1 MGRRG
6 RARVRDPSMLTGKP
20 LSETVERSI
29 IDNGKDGWV
38 TSPDLKHEGLSC
50 EPDAMHHLTNFL
62 LGNPNMNSSHLFR
75 ADILY
80 DSAGILKTPEE
91 KERMFTAYTH
101 AEVAQEGSAK
111 SVEAAPPKDI
121 PGFVPVRTI
130 VRRLIPRNSTLDRR
144 LEQTCHQYEE
154 KEQSPSVNRS
164 LYVYTPHYSSPKD
177 APFYHP
183 VVQSLAY
190 LYEFRYDSA
199 DDPASPKDEE
209 NTKETGEAG
218 ERTRGGKGTLSL
230 HILPF
235 PASEDF
241 DPFSAR
247 LERTLQ
253 ALLSTHVRL
262 ARNAR
267 LPPRLDAQESS
278 QTPPD
283 EGYNPVK
290 DNIIPRH
297 LVQNTYSRLKLQYAS
312 DLCRDWVEDTQP
324 SKHVFEDL
332 AIAAFLIE
340 LWRNM
345 YGVPPKA
352 ERKDDDEHRGQNFPG
367 FVDIACGN
375 GVLVYILLME
385 GYEGWGFDARRRKT
399 WTILPDWVQARLR
412 ETVYIPKPFVDAVSS
427 PDGGLL
433 SKLTAAGIPFHTD
446 DDIPRDTF
454 IISNHAD
461 ELTVWT
467 PLLAARAAAYLRRPF
482 LSIPCCSHS
491 LSGAKFR
498 YPPPNTKRQGKQK
511 RDDTSSDPM
520 AQSSDQS
527 GDLKALR
534 AAKQASST
542 VTGDPN
548 SAAVMNSTYGSLT
561 AKTIAIAEEI
571 GYEVER
577 TLLRIPSTR
586 NMGIIGDRKRTIER
600 LRRLATGE
608 KMAEEGLDGANAD
621 QIETIEDIAREIVR
635 RECARDGGIE
645 EAAKIWIERAKGLFH
660 VGARRRGIGHD

>member
-1 MGRRG
+1 MF
-6 RARVRDPSMLTGKP
+6 A
-20 LSETVERSI
+20 
-29 IDNGKDGWV
+29 
-38 TSPDLKHEGLSC
+38 
-50 EPDAMHHLTNFL
+50 AY
-62 LGNPNMNSSHLFR
+62 SH
-75 ADILY
+75 
-80 DSAGILKTPEE
+80 T
-91 KERMFTAYTH
+91 
-101 AEVAQEGSAK
+101 EVAREASAK
-111 SVEAAPPKDI
+111 PVEAAPPKDI
-121 PGFVPVRTI
+121 PGFVPVRNI

-154 KEQSPSVNRS
+154 TERSSSLNRS
-164 LYVYTPHYSSPKD
+164 LYVYTPHFPSPND

-199 DDPASPKDEE
+199 DNFPPPKDDES
-209 NTKETGEAG
+209 TKVTTEMG

-230 HILPF
+230 HILPS

-241 DPFSAR
+241 DPFSSR

-267 LPPRLDAQESS
+267 LPSRSDAQDSS
-278 QTPPD
+278 QAPPD

-352 ERKDDDEHRGQNFPG
+352 EQKKDDDDNDEHHRRNFPG

-399 WTILPDWVQARLR
+399 WAILPDWVQARLR

-427 PDGGLL
+427 ADGGGPLAE
-433 SKLTAAGIPFHTD
+433 LTGAGIPFHTD
-446 DDIPRDTF
+446 DDIPRDAF

-467 PLLAARAAAYLRRPF
+467 PLLAARAAANLRRPF

-498 YPPPNTKRQGKQK
+498 YPPPITKKKGKQQ
-511 RDDTSSDPM
+511 DDASSDPT
-520 AQSSDQS
+520 AQSSDRT

-534 AAKQASST
+534 AARQASST

-561 AKTIAIAEEI
+561 AKTMAIAEEV

-586 NMGIIGDRKRTIER
+586 NMGVIGDRKRTIER
-600 LRRLATGE
+600 MRRHAAGE
-608 KMAEEGLDGANAD
+608 NIPEGPDNDSDAK
-621 QIETIEDIAREIVR
+621 QIETIDDVVREIVR
-635 RECARDGGIE
+635 KECAKDGGIE
-645 EAAKIWIERAKGLFH
+645 EAAKIWIQRAKGLFH